1 MSRNYGSLGRRS
13 GNTAWQWIVIGAIL
27 GFGCSVILV
36 LGALAFGILNLDGQA
51 IANLPTQTPFIIT
64 ATPAPVTPTNTP
76 TEALETEEM
85 LLIEAPTAT
94 PTIDPTQ
101 LTPQA
106 TPTLTPPPLVGFGS
120 TAETTEETGGSVG
133 IASAANAGIEERFAA
148 VAAAAS
154 PLVAIEGGTFNMGTT
169 PAEISAAVQE
179 CVQGYGGEPGAC
191 DASMAADSLPAHP
204 VTVSPFFIESTEVSY
219 QQFINFL
226 NTMGPGSHRNGCFN
240 QPCAQTLN
248 ESETSNLQFDSQNYD
263 VNVAITNFPAA
274 NVTWYGAQAY
284 CQAIGRRL
292 PTEAEWERAARGTQ
306 EFIFPWGN
314 DWDGS
319 RAATRRNENGEPVEA
334 QPVDS
339 HPLGAA
345 QWGSDSVLNMAGNI
359 AEWVSDWYDPSY
371 YGTATAAGPDPQG
384 PASGTEKVNRGGSW
398 DTMPFFARAVHRR
411 EQNPI
416 DPRADI
422 GFRCASDTA
431 AGTTQIGEG
440 PIGSSPLPVTTVDPA
455 ALGVPNGAS
464 DEETTANSQATMP
477 PRPTQPA
484 VPTTQATATQ
494 AVVGTL
500 EPG

>member
-13 GNTAWQWIVIGAIL
+13 GNTAWQWIIIGAIL

-36 LGALAFGILNLDGQA
+36 LGALAFGVLNLDGQA
-51 IANLPTQTPFIIT
+51 AANLPTQTPFIIT
-64 ATPAPVTPTNTP
+64 ATPEPVTPTELP
-76 TEALETEEM
+76 TETRETEAV
-85 LLIEAPTAT
+85 LLVEPPTAT

-101 LTPQA
+101 LTPES
-106 TPTLTPPPLVGFGS
+106 TPTLTTPPLVGFTGTTQS
-120 TAETTEETGGSVG
+120 SEQTEESVALSSAQNSSVDSRFADVAG
-133 IASAANAGIEERFAA
+133 AASA
-148 VAAAAS
+148 
-154 PLVAIEGGTFNMGTT
+154 LVAVEGGTFNMGTT
-169 PAEISAAVQE
+169 PAEVSAAVQE
-179 CVQGYGGEPGAC
+179 CVQGYGGEAGAC
-191 DASMAADSLPAHP
+191 DASMAADSLPSHP

-226 NTMGPGSHRNGCFN
+226 MAMGPGSHRNGCFN

-248 ESETSNLQFDSQNYD
+248 ESETSNLQFDSQNYT

-284 CQAIGRRL
+284 CQSIGRRL
-292 PTEAEWERAARGTQ
+292 PTEAEWERAARGSQ

-314 DWDGS
+314 DWNGAL
-319 RAATRRNENGEPVEA
+319 AATRRNENGEPVQA
-334 QPVDS
+334 QPVS
-339 HPLGAA
+339 SYTLGAVT
-345 QWGSDSVLNMAGNI
+345 WGSGSILNMSGNV
-359 AEWVSDWYDPSY
+359 AEWVSDWFDSSY
-371 YGTATAAGPDPQG
+371 YGSAAAAGPDPQG
-384 PASGTEKVNRGGSW
+384 PATGTEKTNRGGSW

-431 AGTTQIGEG
+431 TGSSQVGEG
-440 PIGSSPLPVTTVDPA
+440 PLGSSPLPVTTVDPA
-455 ALGVPNGAS
+455 SLGVPEGGS

-477 PRPTQPA
+477 PPPTQP
-484 VPTTQATATQ
+484 VTPTT

-500 EPG
+500 APG